1 MRAANLSDSGLLIE
15 LDVQELRI
23 LAAALTALCN
33 NGHVLANLEDRLS
46 GANDKAETLL
56 VSLRS
61 LNSIFDRLLEHAPP
75 DPAQIDPTI
84 SPTNGDVPAPAP
96 VDESV
101 ISDSEP
107 STQGAPVAKT
117 AGFV

>member
-33 NGHVLANLEDRLS
+33 NRYVLANLEDRLS
-46 GANDKAETLL
+46 GANDKAESLL
-56 VSLRS
+56 VSIRS
-61 LNSIFDRLLEHAPP
+61 LNSIFDRLQEHAPP
-75 DPAQIDPTI
+75 DPAQIESTT
-84 SPTNGDVPAPAP
+84 SPTNGDVPSPAC
-96 VDESV
+96 VDEAV
-101 ISDSEP
+101 ISEGEP
-107 STQGAPVAKT
+107 SAQRASVAKT

>member
-23 LAAALTALCN
+23 LAAALTIVCN
-33 NGHVLANLEDRLS
+33 RGQLVADLEDRLS
-46 GANDKAETLL
+46 GTKDSAETLL

-61 LNSIFDRLLEHAPP
+61 LNSIFDRLMDYAPT
-75 DPAQIDPTI
+75 DSAMSATG
-84 SPTNGDVPAPAP
+84 GDVPSPAS
-96 VDESV
+96 VGES
-101 ISDSEP
+101 IMSDGEP
-107 STQGAPVAKT
+107 SAQAAPVAKT

>member
-56 VSLRS
+56 VSIRS
-61 LNSIFDRLLEHAPP
+61 LNSIFDRLQHRAPT
-75 DPAQIDPTI
+75 DPAQIDSTI
-84 SPTNGDVPAPAP
+84 SPTNGDIPSEAS
-96 VDESV
+96 VDESAM
-101 ISDSEP
+101 SEAEP
-107 STQGAPVAKT
+107 SVQAAPVART
-117 AGFV
+117 AGFL